1 MAGQHYCFGDRSKA
15 DRISVV
21 GKRALPLHLAYGKRG
36 ERGGT
41 SSEGM
46 SGLERCCRGVV
57 RSPVETSG
65 HSQGLLSDSD
75 PGRQES
81 QGQAGVCPRVCSSH
95 SSESIIPTS
104 CKHVP
109 CVGCGR
115 QGLAEPG
122 LWFICTWRLCQ
133 RSTCH
138 LGWLTG
144 SDPRTTPRPAATM
157 AGTPAPYGPELQAQ
171 VCD

>member
-1 MAGQHYCFGDRSKA
+1 MEIEAKQTEFQWWGSVLYPCTWPMGNEVSGVGRALRGCPASSAVAGEWSGLRWRRVNTLRASYPIVTLVDRNPKAGQEFAHVSA
-15 DRISVV
+15 
-21 GKRALPLHLAYGKRG
+21 AA
-36 ERGGT
+36 T
-41 SSEGM
+41 
-46 SGLERCCRGVV
+46 
-57 RSPVETSG
+57 
-65 HSQGLLSDSD
+65 
-75 PGRQES
+75 
-81 QGQAGVCPRVCSSH
+81 
-95 SSESIIPTS
+95 SESIIPTS

-144 SDPRTTPRPAATM
+144 SDPRTTPRPVATT